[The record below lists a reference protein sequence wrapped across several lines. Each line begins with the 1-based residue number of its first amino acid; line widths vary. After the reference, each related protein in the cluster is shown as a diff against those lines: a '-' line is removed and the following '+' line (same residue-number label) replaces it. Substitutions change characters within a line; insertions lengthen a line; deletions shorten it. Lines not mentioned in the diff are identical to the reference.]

1 MLRSFISSDD
11 MYDHASVISAMKVVL
26 DHYGTPVLCKDLF
39 GDHLVGELDVRGH
52 VALGVV
58 GGGAPREGAREIP
71 LPCVSLHVVPQ
82 AKQDVELLP
91 ASGALM
97 VLVVPAAL
105 LLAVLSPSQALEIL
119 PTIRAETV
127 RIHSHV

>member
-1 MLRSFISSDD
+1 M
-11 MYDHASVISAMKVVL
+11 
-26 DHYGTPVLCKDLF
+26 
-39 GDHLVGELDVRGH
+39 
-52 VALGVV
+52 
-58 GGGAPREGAREIP
+58 
-71 LPCVSLHVVPQ
+71 VPQ

-119 PTIRAETV
+119 PTIRAEKV